1 MRLLLDTHI
10 WIWGHL
16 HPERISTEVSEVL
29 RDPENE
35 LWLSPIS
42 VWEAL
47 LLIERGRIE
56 VDSNAD
62 GPMWIRET
70 LSATP
75 VKEATLNHEVALRSR
90 SIELPH
96 RDPAD
101 RFLAATAE
109 IFELTLV
116 TGDRRLLAA
125 TTWDVLPNRQEEL
138 T

>member
-16 HPERISTEVSEVL
+16 HPERITDEVSAIL
-29 RDPENE
+29 RDPEND

-56 VDSNAD
+56 VDAD
-62 GPMWIRET
+62 APDWIRDA
-70 LSATP
+70 LSQTP
-75 VKEATLNHEVALRSR
+75 VKEASLNNEVAIRS
-90 SIELPH
+90 STIDLPH

-116 TGDRRLLAA
+116 TDDRRLLAG
-125 TTWDVLPNRQEEL
+125 TSWNVLPNRHKEDRR
-138 T
+138 

>member
-16 HPERISTEVSEVL
+16 HPERIAGEVAEIL
-29 RDPENE
+29 RDPAND

-56 VDSNAD
+56 VDAD
-62 GPMWIRET
+62 APSWIRDA

-75 VKEATLNHEVALRSR
+75 VKEATLNHEVAIRSR
-90 SIELPH
+90 TIDLPH

-116 TGDRRLLAA
+116 TEDRRLL
-125 TTWDVLPNRQEEL
+125 TGTSWEVLPNRRQEDHG
-138 T
+138 